1 MFMIVHLRVGVGWKL
16 DALRTTL
23 HEYLVYPHDGF
34 RTLEWLCLV
43 L

>member
-1 MFMIVHLRVGVGWKL
+1 MIVHLRVGVVWKL
-16 DALRTTL
+16 DALRTPL

-34 RTLEWLCLV
+34 RTLEWICLV